1 MADQVTPDKS
11 PEAIEREMFQTRE
24 SITEKVA
31 ALESQVVGSVQ
42 SAADTLSSTVDAVK
56 SLVSGAP
63 EAVSDT
69 VKQATAAVSDA
80 VRDTFDITGHVRRHP
95 WTAVGASALLGC
107 LTGWLVSRGR
117 GNFTAL
123 AQASPPMP
131 SASASSARSLADD
144 TPGVLDGVMGVIGDK
159 VKDLVR
165 TALDTVAVSLKEQI
179 QTGVPKL
186 VGDAAS
192 RLTDTGTAPAANG
205 SPFAGRFDARARL

>member
-95 WTAVGASALLGC
+95 WAAVGASALLGC

-123 AQASPPMP
+123 AQASPPTP
-131 SASASSARSLADD
+131 AAPPVARAPADD

>member
-11 PEAIEREMFQTRE
+11 PEMIEREMLQTRE

-63 EAVSDT
+63 EAVSDS
-69 VKQATAAVSDA
+69 VKQATAAVGDA
-80 VRDTFDITGHVRRHP
+80 MRDTFDISAHVRRNP
-95 WTAVGASALLGC
+95 WAALGASTLLGC
-107 LTGWLVSRGR
+107 VTGWLVSRGR
-117 GNFTAL
+117 GNSSTP
-123 AQASPPMP
+123 AQASPPAP
-131 SASASSARSLADD
+131 ATSSAARHLADN
-144 TPGVLDGVMGVIGDK
+144 TPGMLDGVMGVIGDK
-159 VKDLVR
+159 MKDLVR
-165 TALDTVAVSLKEQI
+165 TALDTVSGSLKEQI

-192 RLTDTGTAPAANG
+192 RLTDAASSTSSNG
-205 SPFAGRFDARARL
+205 SPHADRFDARARL